1 LTGYLLFSSIFLKL
15 SIEHLFKLTKMT
27 ANRPPKAKIATYL
40 LLLSLGTMP
49 ALATLKPNSAIAQ
62 SATEAPASTAT
73 NGTKIRIDGS
83 TSMKVTNEIREQQL
97 KQREPGA
104 DIETRYN
111 GSDTALKSVLAGT
124 ADLAAVGRPLTPQE
138 QADGLVAV
146 PQKRQKIAIIVG
158 SANRFVS
165 NLTFEQFAKI
175 FRGET
180 KDWSELGAPPGRIQL
195 IDRPDT
201 NDTRIALQDY
211 AVFEQAPFT
220 AAPNAIKLTDDSIE
234 SAVAQLGSRGI
245 TYTISDAIVNI
256 PGIRIVPM
264 HKTLPLDPRYPF
276 SQPLSYV
283 YKGPTPTPAAA
294 AFLGSTVAAAAPV
307 PAPFP
312 APVSTTTTTT
322 TRSTADEFPQWLWLL
337 FIPLLAALWWLL
349 KRQSVPPVAVV
360 TPVVPVVPVVPV
372 APVVPVIDDEQA
384 NIKLYEERLIA
395 AKTRQK
401 VGGVAIN
408 KRVETNAVEVVLPVE
423 RDRVQI
429 ERIVPS
435 DGGAISASDVAFGS
449 GEVRVETYEQ
459 TPQIHK
465 EAFVRE
471 RVEIVKQ
478 IEQAIAS
485 SQEQLR
491 HEELEVHTEPL
502 PKIDRN

>member
-1 LTGYLLFSSIFLKL
+1 
-15 SIEHLFKLTKMT
+15 MN
-27 ANRPPKAKIATYL
+27 ANRPTKAKLASYV
-40 LLLSLGTMP
+40 LLLSLGSMP
-49 ALATLKPNSAIAQ
+49 ALATLKPNLVLAQ
-62 SATEAPASTAT
+62 SATDAPASTAT

-83 TSMKVTNEIREQQL
+83 SSMKVTNDIRQQQL
-97 KQREPGA
+97 KQRDPGA
-104 DIETRYN
+104 EIETRYN
-111 GSDTALKSVLAGT
+111 GSDTALQSVLAGK
-124 ADLAAVGRPLTPQE
+124 ADLAAVGRPLTQQE

-211 AVFEQAPFT
+211 EVFKQAPFK
-220 AAPNAIKLTDDSIE
+220 AAPNAIKLSDDSIE
-234 SAVAQLGSRGI
+234 AAVAQLGSRGI

-294 AFLGSTVAAAAPV
+294 AFLGLPIAAVAPAPV
-307 PAPFP
+307 PASPVAAIAP
-312 APVSTTTTTT
+312 A
-322 TRSTADEFPQWLWLL
+322 RSTEDDFLPWLWLL
-337 FIPLLAALWWLL
+337 FIPLLTALWWLL
-349 KRQSVPPVAVV
+349 KRQSAPPIALV

-372 APVVPVIDDEQA
+372 APIIDEPS

-395 AKTRQK
+395 DKTRQK

-408 KRVETNAVEVVLPVE
+408 KRVEIEPVEVELPVE
-423 RDRVQI
+423 RGRVQI

-435 DGGAISASDVAFGS
+435 DGGVIAATDVAFGS

-465 EAFVRE
+465 ETFIRE
-471 RVEIVKQ
+471 RVEIAKQ
-478 IEQAIAS
+478 IERATITTE
-485 SQEQLR
+485 EQLR

-502 PKIDRN
+502 PNVDRH